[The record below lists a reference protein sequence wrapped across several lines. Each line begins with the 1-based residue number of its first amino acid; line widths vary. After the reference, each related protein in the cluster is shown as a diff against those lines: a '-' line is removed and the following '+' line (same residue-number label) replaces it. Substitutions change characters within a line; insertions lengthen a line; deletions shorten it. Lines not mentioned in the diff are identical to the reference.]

1 MIVDQSE
8 KKKKRKGWKLKS
20 RDGEGK
26 FTWEWLDF
34 KITALPSVPLVILFL
49 KKEDEFWPTSKL
61 QGSWKLI
68 GVVMVDRARLM
79 LSVWVMKVEGLSHY
93 NLNLMQLRE
102 QFSVRWSAK
111 KPWFSYQF
119 TPEPNAM
126 PFALISK
133 S

>member
-8 KKKKRKGWKLKS
+8 KIKKRKAWKLKI

-26 FTWEWLDF
+26 FKWKWLDF
-34 KITALPSVPLVILFL
+34 KITALPSVPLVILFQ

-61 QGSWKLI
+61 QESRKLI
-68 GVVMVDRARLM
+68 EVVVVDRARL
-79 LSVWVMKVEGLSHY
+79 SVVWVMKVEGLSHY
-93 NLNLMQLRE
+93 NFNLVQLSE
-102 QFSVRWSAK
+102 QFSFRSSAK
-111 KPWFSYQF
+111 KTWFSYQF

-126 PFALISK
+126 PFALISN

>member
-8 KKKKRKGWKLKS
+8 KIKKRKAWKLKI

-26 FTWEWLDF
+26 FKWKWLDF
-34 KITALPSVPLVILFL
+34 KITALPSIPLVILFH

-61 QGSWKLI
+61 QESRKLI
-68 GVVMVDRARLM
+68 GVVVVDRARL
-79 LSVWVMKVEGLSHY
+79 SVVWVMKVEGLSHY
-93 NLNLMQLRE
+93 NFCLVQLSEPLSFR
-102 QFSVRWSAK
+102 SSAK
-111 KPWFSYQF
+111 KTWFSYQF

>member
-61 QGSWKLI
+61 QGSRKLI
-68 GVVMVDRARLM
+68 GIVMVDRARLM
-79 LSVWVMKVEGLSHY
+79 LSCVGHESWGAKSLQFKFDAIEWAIQCPLVSKKTMIFLSIHAWTK
-93 NLNLMQLRE
+93 R
-102 QFSVRWSAK
+102 
-111 KPWFSYQF
+111 
-119 TPEPNAM
+119 NA
-126 PFALISK
+126 ICSN
-133 S
+133 

>member
-8 KKKKRKGWKLKS
+8 KIEKRKAWKLKI

-26 FTWEWLDF
+26 FTWKWLDF
-34 KITALPSVPLVILFL
+34 KITALPSVPLVILFQ

-61 QGSWKLI
+61 QESRKLI
-68 GVVMVDRARLM
+68 GVVVVDRARL
-79 LSVWVMKVEGLSHY
+79 SVVWVMKVEGLSHY
-93 NLNLMQLRE
+93 NFNLVQLSE

-111 KPWFSYQF
+111 NPWFSYQF

>member
-8 KKKKRKGWKLKS
+8 KIKKRKGWKLKS

-61 QGSWKLI
+61 QWSRKLI
-68 GVVMVDRARLM
+68 GVVMVDRARL
-79 LSVWVMKVEGLSHY
+79 SVVWVMKVDGLSHY
-93 NLNLMQLRE
+93 NLNLMQLSE
-102 QFSVRWSAK
+102 QFSFRSSAK
-111 KPWFSYQF
+111 KPWFSYQS
-119 TPEPNAM
+119 TPEPNAWS
-126 PFALISK
+126 FALISK